1 MEYIY
6 DIVLNFNDCYYEF
19 YEWNNKDKIINVKKI
34 PVYRIND
41 IDYLSFKYNKVSIIK
56 SFVKTI
62 LFNKSNQNYNIYLV
76 TNTLEVMAIMLDKSG
91 NIIKRSSLLLEEAD
105 EVLQLL
111 IEYDPKDDVT
121 VEDDEIQDVE
131 FNEITETDESNIE
144 GQVSLL

>member
-19 YEWNNKDKIINVKKI
+19 YEWNSKDKIINVKKI

-41 IDYLSFKYNKVSIIK
+41 IDYLSFKYNKVSI
-56 SFVKTI
+56 V
-62 LFNKSNQNYNIYLV
+62 NKFNQNYNIYLV

-105 EVLQLL
+105 EVLEISEKL
-111 IEYDPKDDVT
+111 EVT
-121 VEDDEIQDVE
+121 NITYKKNIPQDR
-131 FNEITETDESNIE
+131 NII
-144 GQVSLL
+144 SIYIK

>member
-1 MEYIY
+1 MVIESQKVLYDFNNPKDIKELEYFCTSNGY
-6 DIVLNFNDCYYEF
+6 DLKNLKF
-19 YEWNNKDKIINVKKI
+19 
-34 PVYRIND
+34 
-41 IDYLSFKYNKVSIIK
+41 
-56 SFVKTI
+56 
-62 LFNKSNQNYNIYLV
+62 
-76 TNTLEVMAIMLDKSG
+76 
-91 NIIKRSSLLLEEAD
+91 EEAE